1 MGKVFPSQVVEYI
14 KNYRS
19 ELAATSQNN
28 INDLKIEVTQSRVG
42 YLSALLRLISEI
54 PNELITIH
62 GGDYTNFV
70 LAIESIKIALD
81 NFSLNKNSYVYAVN
95 KNNVISIIEDNLK
108 KLSDTVIENVTNE
121 LSFIKDSLLRE
132 SIREDISNV
141 ENSIRNGNWKAATVM
156 SVSACE
162 ALLLWVIEEEFPDFN
177 TNKKGFGGLIEKLEQ
192 DLEKKLKEEEKKIIL
207 ERNTIDVA
215 KQVKDYRNLIH
226 PEKAK
231 RTNKKCD
238 RAAALL
244 SLSCILKIINDLT
257 KYLKGK

>member
-19 ELAATSQNN
+19 ELGATFQNH
-28 INDLKIEVTQSRVG
+28 INNSKIEVTQRNVG
-42 YLSALLRLISEI
+42 YFSALLRLISEI

-81 NFSLNKNSYVYAVN
+81 NFSLNKNSYVFAVN
-95 KNNVISIIEDNLK
+95 ENNVISIIEDNLK

-162 ALLLWVIEEEFPDFN
+162 ALLLWVIEEEFTDFN
-177 TNKKGFGGLIEKLEQ
+177 TNKKGFGSLIGKLE
-192 DLEKKLKEEEKKIIL
+192 KEEKKIIL